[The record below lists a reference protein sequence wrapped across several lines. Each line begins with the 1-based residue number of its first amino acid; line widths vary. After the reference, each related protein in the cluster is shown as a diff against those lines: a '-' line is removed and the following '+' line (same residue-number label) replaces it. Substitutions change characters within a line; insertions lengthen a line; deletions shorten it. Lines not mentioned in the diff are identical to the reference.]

1 MQVLADDRIDSLHSL
16 TTARESK
23 WFGGRDGCVES
34 LFALIA
40 RQPELKLRNMH
51 GNGLAEEQKQ
61 QVRNAVASPDC
72 RLVFTDGLL
81 KQLRT
86 AQVHFF

>member
-1 MQVLADDRIDSLHSL
+1 MDSLA
-16 TTARESK
+16 T
-23 WFGGRDGCVES
+23 
-34 LFALIA
+34 LIA
-40 RQPELKLRNMH
+40 RQSELKLRNLH

-72 RLVFTDGLL
+72 RLVLTDGLL

-86 AQVHFF
+86 AQVHFC